1 MNENNFTS
9 YAVDRKPEGKF
20 GLLRIGLIALY
31 IAFALLGF
39 LIVYTIGIIPVYAIC
54 PLLLYILWL
63 ATWRYTQVTY
73 EYTVEVGDITFTRSY
88 GGRKKVEMLR
98 IHVREATA
106 IHPTEDEVGV
116 GYTAVYDFRSSTKAP
131 DSYCIVFL
139 NEKEERCLAYFEATR
154 KAIKLLSL
162 YNSAAVSGKKELRY

>member
-9 YAVDRKPEGKF
+9 YAVDRQPEGKF
-20 GLLRIGLIALY
+20 GLLRVGLVALY
-31 IAFALLGF
+31 IAFAVLGF
-39 LIVYTIGIIPVYAIC
+39 LIVYAIGIIPVYAIC

-73 EYTVEVGDITFTRSY
+73 EYTVEIGDIVFTRSY
-88 GGRKKVEMLR
+88 GGRKKVELLR
-98 IHVREATA
+98 IHVREAIA
-106 IHPTEDEVGV
+106 IHPAEDEVGA
-116 GYTAVYDFRSSTKAP
+116 GYATVYDFRSTVKSP
-131 DSYCIVFL
+131 DAYCIVFC
-139 NEKEERCLAYFEATR
+139 NDKDERCLVYFEATR